1 MSGDDSG
8 SAHLRLGLQCRD
20 VRRFD
25 EAERHFKEAV
35 GEDPRNDTALHLLG
49 TAIFSQNN
57 RNAEA
62 LQAVE
67 RAIAI
72 APNDAAHH
80 ALRAFILNALERPR
94 EALEAARTARA
105 LDPYEQDALIAEA
118 QAHIQTQAWVKAERA
133 AREALAID
141 ADSSP
146 AANLLA
152 VALRMQ
158 NKRAENDAQIAGL
171 LARDPEDDY
180 THYNAGWSALD
191 RGDHRSAETHFREA
205 LRLNPEFE
213 EARDGLLTSF
223 RARSRPYRAYLWY
236 SMKMARLPAG
246 ARWAVVIGIYF
257 IYRLARTAA
266 GTISPGLAIAVA
278 ALYLLFV
285 FWSFIANP
293 VGNLMLLWDRFARYA
308 LRSDEKIE
316 AAAAGGGVVV
326 GLLLL
331 LVGLA
336 LSSTALMISGGALI
350 GSSIPLSLVFTNKA
364 RAGSI
369 LFASIAAALLL
380 SAAAAVVALAAGND
394 RWFQT
399 AVLCLSFSGIAV
411 FASTW
416 LANVNALVRR

>member
-1 MSGDDSG
+1 MSGDDFG
-8 SAHLRLGLQCRD
+8 SPHLRLGLQCRD

-35 GEDPRNDTALHLLG
+35 GEDPRNDAALHLLA

-62 LQAVE
+62 LQAVD

-72 APNDAAHH
+72 APNEATHH

-94 EALEAARTARA
+94 EALQAASTARG
-105 LDPYEQDALIAEA
+105 LDPYDQDALVAEA
-118 QAHIQTQAWVKAERA
+118 QAHMQMQGWANAERA

-171 LARDPEDDY
+171 LERDPEDEY

-191 RGDHRSAETHFREA
+191 RGDHRAAETHFRES
-205 LRLNPEFE
+205 LRLNPDFDD
-213 EARDGLLTSF
+213 ARDGLLTSF

-236 SMKMARLPAG
+236 SMKMARLTPA
-246 ARWAVVIGIYF
+246 ARWGVIIGIYVL
-257 IYRLARTAA
+257 YRLARSAA
-266 GTISPGLAIAVA
+266 GTISPGFAIAVG

-308 LRSDEKIE
+308 LHRSEKTE
-316 AAAAGGGVVV
+316 AAAAGGGVVI
-326 GLLLL
+326 GLPLLLI
-331 LVGLA
+331 GLA
-336 LSSTALMISGGALI
+336 TGWTWLMILGGALI

-364 RAGSI
+364 RGGAI
-369 LFASIAAALLL
+369 LFASIAGALLL
-380 SAAAAVVALAAGND
+380 SAAFAITALAVGNGAWFESAVV
-394 RWFQT
+394 
-399 AVLCLSFSGIAV
+399 CLSISAVAV

-416 LANVNALVRR
+416 LANAKGLVRR